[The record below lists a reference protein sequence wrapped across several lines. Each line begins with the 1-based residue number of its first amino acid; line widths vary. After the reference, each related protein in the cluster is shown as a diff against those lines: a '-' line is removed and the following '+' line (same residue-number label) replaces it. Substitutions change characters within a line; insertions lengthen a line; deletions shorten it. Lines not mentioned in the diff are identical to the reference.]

1 MEDRMKKI
9 LAVAIAGLFMLT
21 SSIGFAADPFKVG
34 IVDLLKA
41 LNESDAGKRAK
52 TDLESLIKS
61 KEASIEAKG
70 KNIEK
75 LRTEFEKQAAIISPA
90 AKKAKEEELERLIRD
105 YQRIVADSQSEIKK
119 REGEL
124 TGEILKDL
132 RETINKIAQEEG
144 YTLILE
150 HAEGL
155 VLHANKSL
163 DLTDRV
169 IKRYNE
175 SKAKPAK

>member
-1 MEDRMKKI
+1 MKKFLVVI
-9 LAVAIAGLFMLT
+9 LVGLCLLAAGMIPKT
-21 SSIGFAADPFKVG
+21 SDAETLKIG

-41 LNESDAGKRAK
+41 LNESESGKRAK

-61 KEASIEAKG
+61 KQASIEEKG

-75 LRTEFEKQAAIISPA
+75 LRTEFEKQAAIISPE

-105 YQRIVADSQSEIKK
+105 YQRIVADSQAEVKK
-119 REGEL
+119 KEGEL

-132 RETINKIAQEEG
+132 REMINKIAQEEG

-155 VLHANKSL
+155 VLYANKSL
-163 DLTDRV
+163 DLTDKV

-175 SKAKPAK
+175 SKAGKK

>member
-1 MEDRMKKI
+1 MKKLLI
-9 LAVAIAGLFMLT
+9 VVLTGLCL
-21 SSIGFAADPFKVG
+21 FAAGIIPKTSDAETLKVG

-41 LNESDAGKRAK
+41 LNESEAGKRAK

-61 KEASIEAKG
+61 KQTSIEEKG

-75 LRTEFEKQAAIISPA
+75 LRTDLEKQAAIISPE

-105 YQRIVADSQSEIKK
+105 YQRIVADSQAEVKK
-119 REGEL
+119 KEGEL

-155 VLHANKSL
+155 VLYANKSL
-163 DLTDRV
+163 DITDKV

-175 SKAKPAK
+175 SKAGKK

>member
-1 MEDRMKKI
+1 MKKI
-9 LAVAIAGLFMLT
+9 LVVVIAGLCILAAGVIPKT
-21 SSIGFAADPFKVG
+21 SDAADTRKG
-34 IVDLLKA
+34 GSVDLLKA
-41 LNESDAGKRAK
+41 LNESEAGKRAK

-61 KEASIEAKG
+61 KQTSIEEKG

-75 LRTEFEKQAAIISPA
+75 LRADFEKQAAIISPE
-90 AKKAKEEELERLIRD
+90 AKKAKEEELERLLRD
-105 YQRIVADSQSEIKK
+105 YQRIVADSQAEVKK
-119 REGEL
+119 KEGEL

-132 RETINKIAQEEG
+132 REMINKIAQEEG

-155 VLHANKSL
+155 VLYSNKSL
-163 DLTDRV
+163 DLTDKV

-175 SKAKPAK
+175 SKAVKK

>member
-1 MEDRMKKI
+1 MKKFLVVMI
-9 LAVAIAGLFMLT
+9 VGFCMLAAGIIPKT
-21 SSIGFAADPFKVG
+21 SDAETLKVG

-41 LNESDAGKRAK
+41 LNESEAGKRAK
-52 TDLESLIKS
+52 ADLESLIKS
-61 KEASIEAKG
+61 KQTSIEEKG

-75 LRTEFEKQAAIISPA
+75 LRADFEKQAAIISPE
-90 AKKAKEEELERLIRD
+90 AKKTKEEELERLIRD
-105 YQRIVADSQSEIKK
+105 YQRIVADSQAEVKK
-119 REGEL
+119 KEGEL

-155 VLHANKSL
+155 VLYANKSL
-163 DLTDRV
+163 DLTDKV

-175 SKAKPAK
+175 SKAGKK

>member
-1 MEDRMKKI
+1 MKKFLVVI
-9 LAVAIAGLFMLT
+9 IVGLCLLATGMIPKT
-21 SSIGFAADPFKVG
+21 SDAETLNVG
-34 IVDLLKA
+34 IVNLLKA
-41 LNESDAGKRAK
+41 LNESESGKRAK

-61 KEASIEAKG
+61 KQASIEEKG

-75 LRTEFEKQAAIISPA
+75 LRTELEKQAAIISPE

-105 YQRIVADSQSEIKK
+105 YQRIVADSQAEVKK
-119 REGEL
+119 KEGEL

-150 HAEGL
+150 YAEGL
-155 VLHANKSL
+155 VLYANKSL
-163 DLTDRV
+163 DITDKV

-175 SKAKPAK
+175 SKAGKK

>member
-1 MEDRMKKI
+1 MKKI
-9 LAVAIAGLFMLT
+9 LVVILMGLCLIAVGMIPKT
-21 SSIGFAADPFKVG
+21 SNAETLKVG

-41 LNESDAGKRAK
+41 LNESEAGKRAK

-61 KEASIEAKG
+61 KQTSIEEKG

-75 LRTEFEKQAAIISPA
+75 LRADLEKQAAIISVE

-105 YQRIVADSQSEIKK
+105 YQRIVADSQSEVKK
-119 REGEL
+119 KEGEL

-132 RETINKIAQEEG
+132 REMINKIAQEEG
-144 YTLILE
+144 FTLILE

-155 VLHANKSL
+155 VLYANKSL
-163 DLTDRV
+163 DITDKV

-175 SKAKPAK
+175 SKAGKK